1 MSPLARNG
9 PMKIFEFTITIEQ
22 YVDDL
27 DAIDAFYGK
36 TADASVAAS
45 EGKTLIHF
53 DREADSLDEALRS
66 AVADIQDAGWRVS
79 QITIQPDCLLP
90 LPTP

>member
-1 MSPLARNG
+1 
-9 PMKIFEFTITIEQ
+9 MKVFAFTISIDQ

-27 DAIDAFYGK
+27 DTIDAFYGK
-36 TADASVAAS
+36 TADASVAVS

-66 AVADIQDAGWRVS
+66 AVSDVQEAGW
-79 QITIQPDCLLP
+79 QACEITVQPDCVPP
-90 LPTP
+90 LSTP